1 MDDATRKE
9 LKAWLEF
16 YQELGIEGFC
26 RREPLKSQISD
37 QESPTAAAESPA
49 RPISTAAVLPPDRV
63 AASRSSAA
71 PAPKPA
77 PAPARMSTPPA
88 ATRVDAPPGFGPRT
102 SDFGSGIR
110 PAASGFGPRT
120 SDLGRVIR
128 PPAPSFNLFEAAPA
142 PRSGPETL
150 EQIRQDLG
158 DCRRCKLAPT
168 RKTIVYGEGNPHA
181 ELVFIGEGP
190 GADEDEQGLPF
201 VGRAGKL
208 LNRMM
213 QTVGLK
219 REDVYICN
227 IVKCRP
233 PMNRT
238 PETDE
243 VEACS
248 PFLYRQ
254 IEAIKP
260 RLVCCLGAPAVRT
273 VLGIKEG
280 ITKIRGRFYDFG
292 STKALATV
300 HPAYVLRNPR
310 EEKILRED
318 FEKIRDFLRNP

>member
-1 MDDATRKE
+1 MDDSTRKE
-9 LKAWLEF
+9 LTAWLEF
-16 YQELGIEGFC
+16 YQELGIDGFY
-26 RREPLKSQISD
+26 RREPGTSRTGFEAVKPAQPAVT
-37 QESPTAAAESPA
+37 QPAPSPA
-49 RPISTAAVLPPDRV
+49 APP
-63 AASRSSAA
+63 
-71 PAPKPA
+71 PKPA
-77 PAPARMSTPPA
+77 PASARVPSPPA
-88 ATRVDAPPGFGPRT
+88 PKRAPVAADIGPRT
-102 SDFGSGIR
+102 SDFGHI
-110 PAASGFGPRT
+110 
-120 SDLGRVIR
+120 LR
-128 PPAPSFNLFEAAPA
+128 PPTPTFSLFEAAPA

-158 DCRRCKLAPT
+158 ECRRCKLAPT
-168 RKTIVYGEGNPHA
+168 RKTIVFGEGNPHA

-227 IVKCRP
+227 VVKCRP

-238 PETDE
+238 PEKDE
-243 VEACS
+243 VDACS

-254 IEAIKP
+254 IDAIKP
-260 RLVCCLGAPAVRT
+260 RLICCLGAPAVRT

-280 ITKIRGRFYDFG
+280 ITKIRGQFYDFG
-292 STKALATV
+292 SCKALATV

-318 FEKIRDFLRNP
+318 FEKIRDFLKNP

>member
-1 MDDATRKE
+1 MDDSTRE
-9 LKAWLEF
+9 QLTAWLEF
-16 YQELGIEGFC
+16 YQELGIDGFY
-26 RREPLKSQISD
+26 RRESGEVGTLPGLNADRPGQPTAPPPAQPAPASLPAGATAIPAIPKPVIPPVPLPPAR
-37 QESPTAAAESPA
+37 PTAA
-49 RPISTAAVLPPDRV
+49 
-63 AASRSSAA
+63 
-71 PAPKPA
+71 
-77 PAPARMSTPPA
+77 
-88 ATRVDAPPGFGPRT
+88 
-102 SDFGSGIR
+102 
-110 PAASGFGPRT
+110 
-120 SDLGRVIR
+120 VIR
-128 PPAPSFNLFEAAPA
+128 PPAPVFNLFETPPA
-142 PRSGPETL
+142 PPSGPETL
-150 EQIRQDLG
+150 HQIRQDLG

-168 RKTIVYGEGNPHA
+168 RKTIVFGDGNPHA
-181 ELVFIGEGP
+181 ELMFIGEGP

-213 QTVGLK
+213 QSVGLK

-233 PMNRT
+233 PGNRT

-260 RLVCCLGAPAVRT
+260 RLICCLGAPAVRT

-280 ITKIRGRFYDFG
+280 ITKIHGRFYDFG

-310 EEKILRED
+310 EEKILLED
-318 FEKIRDFLRNP
+318 FEKIRSFLQGA

>member
-1 MDDATRKE
+1 MHRGSTVAFMDDSTRKE
-9 LKAWLEF
+9 LRAWLEF
-16 YQELGIEGFC
+16 YQELGIEGFY
-26 RREPLKSQISD
+26 RREPGTVEAPPSL
-37 QESPTAAAESPA
+37 EAAQPA
-49 RPISTAAVLPPDRV
+49 QPAAT
-63 AASRSSAA
+63 
-71 PAPKPA
+71 PAPKPPPA
-77 PAPARMSTPPA
+77 PAPARVATPRVPMQVPTPPA
-88 ATRVDAPPGFGPRT
+88 SGPRT
-102 SDFGSGIR
+102 PDFGH
-110 PAASGFGPRT
+110 
-120 SDLGRVIR
+120 VIR
-128 PPAPSFNLFEAAPA
+128 RPTPSFNLFEAVPA
-142 PRSGPETL
+142 PPSGPETL
-150 EQIRQDLG
+150 EQVRKDLG

-168 RKTIVYGEGNPHA
+168 RKTIVFGEGNPHA

-227 IVKCRP
+227 VVKCRP
-233 PMNRT
+233 PENRT
-238 PETDE
+238 PEKDE
-243 VEACS
+243 VDACS

-260 RLVCCLGAPAVRT
+260 RLICCLGAPAVRT

-280 ITKIRGRFYDFG
+280 ITKIRGHFYEFG

-318 FEKIRDFLRNP
+318 FEKIRDFLKGS

>member
-1 MDDATRKE
+1 MDDKTLSE
-9 LKAWLEF
+9 LRAWLEF
-16 YQELGIEGFC
+16 YQELGIDGFY
-26 RREPLKSQISD
+26 RRGPGSVDALSSHEVGQPEQPVATPLPQ
-37 QESPTAAAESPA
+37 PAADSTPA
-49 RPISTAAVLPPDRV
+49 RRTAPP
-63 AASRSSAA
+63 ASR
-71 PAPKPA
+71 
-77 PAPARMSTPPA
+77 PP
-88 ATRVDAPPGFGPRT
+88 THDVGPILNPPT
-102 SDFGSGIR
+102 
-110 PAASGFGPRT
+110 
-120 SDLGRVIR
+120 
-128 PPAPSFNLFEAAPA
+128 PSFNLFEAPPS

-150 EQIRQDLG
+150 EQIRENLG

-168 RKTIVYGEGNPHA
+168 RKTIVFGEGNPHA

-213 QTVGLK
+213 QSVGLK

-227 IVKCRP
+227 VVKCRP
-233 PMNRT
+233 PGNRT
-238 PETDE
+238 PESDE
-243 VEACS
+243 VNACS

-260 RLVCCLGAPAVRT
+260 RLICCLGAPAVRT

-280 ITKIRGRFYDFG
+280 ITKIRGKFYTFG

-318 FEKIRDFLRNP
+318 FEKIREFLSS

>member
-9 LKAWLEF
+9 VQAWLEF
-16 YQELGIEGFC
+16 YQELGIEGFY
-26 RREPLKSQISD
+26 RRDAGS
-37 QESPTAAAESPA
+37 AAAPLSPEASRPVPATVPAVAADVPSPVTTRAGTPPVSA
-49 RPISTAAVLPPDRV
+49 RPPAVSVP
-63 AASRSSAA
+63 
-71 PAPKPA
+71 
-77 PAPARMSTPPA
+77 
-88 ATRVDAPPGFGPRT
+88 TRG
-102 SDFGSGIR
+102 
-110 PAASGFGPRT
+110 
-120 SDLGRVIR
+120 VIR
-128 PPAPSFNLFEAAPA
+128 PPVAATNLFEAPAA
-142 PRSGPETL
+142 PRKGPETL
-150 EQIRQDLG
+150 EQIREELG

-168 RKTIVYGEGNPHA
+168 RKTIVFGEGNPNA
-181 ELVFIGEGP
+181 EVVFVGEGP

-213 QTVGLK
+213 ETVGLK
-219 REDVYICN
+219 RSDVYICN
-227 IVKCRP
+227 VVKCRP

-280 ITKIRGRFYDFG
+280 ITKIRGQFYDFG
-292 STKALATV
+292 SCKALATV

-318 FEKIRDFLRNP
+318 FEKIRDFLKDA

>member
-1 MDDATRKE
+1 MDDPTRKE

-16 YQELGIEGFC
+16 YQELGIEGFY
-26 RREPLKSQISD
+26 RREPGTV
-37 QESPTAAAESPA
+37 EA
-49 RPISTAAVLPPDRV
+49 RPSLEAAQPAQP
-63 AASRSSAA
+63 ATA
-71 PAPKPA
+71 PAPRPAPA
-77 PAPARMSTPPA
+77 PAPARAATPPVPM
-88 ATRVDAPPGFGPRT
+88 RVTVGPDTGPRT
-102 SDFGSGIR
+102 PDFGHI
-110 PAASGFGPRT
+110 
-120 SDLGRVIR
+120 IR
-128 PPAPSFNLFEAAPA
+128 PPAPSFSLFEAAPA
-142 PRSGPETL
+142 RRSGPETL
-150 EQIRQDLG
+150 EQIREDLG

-168 RKTIVYGEGNPHA
+168 RKTIVFGEGNPHA

-233 PMNRT
+233 PENRT
-238 PETDE
+238 PEKDE
-243 VEACS
+243 VDACS

-260 RLVCCLGAPAVRT
+260 RLICCLGAPAVRT

-280 ITKIRGRFYDFG
+280 ITKIRGQFYDFG

-318 FEKIRDFLRNP
+318 FEKIREFLKGA

>member
-1 MDDATRKE
+1 MDDPTRKE
-9 LKAWLEF
+9 LTAWLEF
-16 YQELGIEGFC
+16 YQELGIEGFY
-26 RREPLKSQISD
+26 RRKPAPMGTTPSLEAARPAQ
-37 QESPTAAAESPA
+37 PAAAPPPKPVPSPVPT
-49 RPISTAAVLPPDRV
+49 RAAT
-63 AASRSSAA
+63 A
-71 PAPKPA
+71 PAPPKPA
-77 PAPARMSTPPA
+77 APPAPLP
-88 ATRVDAPPGFGPRT
+88 V
-102 SDFGSGIR
+102 
-110 PAASGFGPRT
+110 
-120 SDLGRVIR
+120 VIR
-128 PPAPSFNLFEAAPA
+128 PPAPSFSLFEAAPA

-150 EQIRQDLG
+150 EQVRQDLG

-168 RKTIVYGEGNPHA
+168 RKTIVFGEGNPHA

-227 IVKCRP
+227 VVKCRP
-233 PMNRT
+233 PENRT
-238 PETDE
+238 PEKDE
-243 VEACS
+243 VDACS

-260 RLVCCLGAPAVRT
+260 RLICCLGAPAVRT

-280 ITKIRGRFYDFG
+280 ITKIRGHFYDFG
-292 STKALATV
+292 SMKALATV

-318 FEKIRDFLRNP
+318 FEKIRDFLKGA

>member
-1 MDDATRKE
+1 MARA
-9 LKAWLEF
+9 LRPRN
-16 YQELGIEGFC
+16 IES
-26 RREPLKSQISD
+26 RRSAQDLC
-37 QESPTAAAESPA
+37 TPA
-49 RPISTAAVLPPDRV
+49 HSFA
-63 AASRSSAA
+63 
-71 PAPKPA
+71 
-77 PAPARMSTPPA
+77 
-88 ATRVDAPPGFGPRT
+88 
-102 SDFGSGIR
+102 
-110 PAASGFGPRT
+110 
-120 SDLGRVIR
+120 RVIR
-128 PPAPSFNLFEAAPA
+128 PPAPSFNLFEPPPA
-142 PRSGPETL
+142 PHSGPETL

-168 RKTIVYGEGNPHA
+168 RKTIVFGDGNPHA

-233 PMNRT
+233 PGNRT
-238 PETDE
+238 PEKDE

-260 RLVCCLGAPAVRT
+260 RLICCLGAPAVRT

-280 ITKIRGRFYDFG
+280 ITKIHGHFYNFG
-292 STKALATV
+292 STRRSPPSIPPTSCAT
-300 HPAYVLRNPR
+300 LR
-310 EEKILRED
+310 EEKILLED
-318 FEKIRDFLRNP
+318 FEKIRGFPERGK